1 MIGYTFQRYSVINE
15 LRQGYRVMMKDL
27 PDFPDQPIAPNMR
40 YEFRVNGRLSQE
52 MRTWFEDMTLTVDET
67 TTPPQTLIQGII
79 RDQAA
84 LYGLISRIRDLGLHL
99 LSANLIEQEQ
109 EEEDSEKE
117 IESKS

>member
-1 MIGYTFQRYSVINE
+1 MDE
-15 LRQGYRVMMKDL
+15 LPNFSEQS
-27 PDFPDQPIAPNMR
+27 ITPNMR
-40 YEFRVNGRLSQE
+40 YEFRVNGRLPPTTA
-52 MRTWFEDMTLTVDET
+52 TWFEDMSLTVDET

-109 EEEDSEKE
+109 EKEDSEIE
-117 IESKS
+117 IEQQS